1 MRLVGDDKII
11 DFDGVDQYDSLF
23 RNEVKNPRKI
33 VVNEIDY
40 AVEDRGTLR
49 GAFQIEGGWKYVL
62 RPINPYGFVE
72 QLYNVN
78 DDPSE
83 SQGLKNEYPD
93 IFASMRT
100 QFFVSVSFL
109 SRLEKTSAIYEI
121 SLGSG
126 QRFGVE

>member
-1 MRLVGDDKII
+1 MRLVGDDKVI

-40 AVEDRGTLR
+40 AVEDRWTLR

-100 QFFVSVSFL
+100 QFFVSVFSSTF
-109 SRLEKTSAIYEI
+109 
-121 SLGSG
+121 
-126 QRFGVE
+126 